1 MLTTPNMGLKQWD
14 QAGDFFSF
22 SELKLNWDAV
32 DQHDHTTNKGVQIPT
47 AGIANLAIT
56 GAKIAANAVDV
67 TKLATGLDPS
77 PAYTTYKLLKN
88 ASGSIGASA
97 AAIIYA
103 MSESAPAASAMV
115 SERTGPFWFDPADY
129 AVAGRT
135 VKLRFIWTIVNGANA
150 PATTFT
156 TGLAG
161 PLGWSG
167 GLASNFN
174 TYIAGSGTT
183 FTTPAAGST
192 TTTVTSDIT
201 APVAGLYALGF
212 TTNVTAAANAA
223 TVLRATIQYRQV

>member
-56 GAKIAANAVDV
+56 GAKIAANAVDA
-67 TKLATGLDPS
+67 TKLAAGLDP
-77 PAYTTYKLLKN
+77 AAGYTAYKLLKN

-97 AAIIYA
+97 NASIYA
-103 MSESAPAASAMV
+103 MSESAPVASALV
-115 SERTGPFWFDPADY
+115 SERTAPFWFDPADY

-135 VKLRFIWTIVNGANA
+135 VKLRLIWTIVNGANA

-167 GLASNFN
+167 GLASNFS
-174 TYIAGSGTT
+174 TYIAGTGTT
-183 FTTPAAGST
+183 FTTPAAGSS
-192 TTTVTSDIT
+192 TTTVLSDIT

-212 TTNVTAAANAA
+212 TTNVAASATAA
-223 TVLRATIQYRQV
+223 TVIRAMIQLRQV